1 MKYKRSG
8 VTMSMPTSKLNCLH
22 GEWFVNGTS
31 YNSYT
36 GYLSAKDILELATV
50 PSFGKGDK
58 HTSVAQNIQPYKYP
72 VVKWQRPE
80 YPDKITDIA
89 QTYSDLTVDNIMPN
103 PVILCQNTDTRG
115 TTCFIKPSAITI
127 TSGSSTVII
136 PDMKELEIKY
146 PSGIADEDK
155 PLWILDGQ
163 HRIKG
168 MMHTSKITGGQDRSD
183 EKIPFILLS
192 GTEYQP
198 RMLAEIFTHVTS
210 GATAM
215 DAVHKSW
222 MHYSF
227 KIKPYDELDK
237 RQGLECAT
245 NLCVETDFP
254 DTIATG
260 GVIANIFENR
270 IQYNPKDD
278 SFNGYNAFYYTCESL
293 GNQLTTDYYS
303 LGGTLPAIELAQQI
317 NAAVRAL
324 EKSDSHHKGKL
335 DGSVLFGSK
344 SHEKGTGGRRVARA
358 YISGILRY
366 LRNTNST
373 GFSSVE
379 EWHDYLT
386 DAVREFDHADWRL
399 DFVVD
404 KSGGTGNKS
413 LELCSD
419 IFEIYL
425 SATKANQPGTR
436 NSSGVLVSA
445 IRIEDYLQGTGGQ
458 FMVERLHWDYTKDRK
473 IENKTHKAIGVNLDC
488 SLKSTNFSLS
498 GLTAFRITSNSP
510 NVYIERVL
518 DAEKAVQVELP
529 SGMHNKKKAVTYE
542 ADIELTRAAPGKTG
556 QFVIY
561 VITKAYGGIEY
572 QTQIRLDA

>member
-1 MKYKRSG
+1 MAI
-8 VTMSMPTSKLNCLH
+8 VNLNCLH
-22 GEWFVNGTS
+22 GEWLVNGTN

-36 GYLSAKDILELATV
+36 GYLSAKDILALATV

-80 YPDKITDIA
+80 YPDKITNIA
-89 QTYSDLTVDNIMPN
+89 RTYSDLTSDNIMPN

-115 TTCFIKPSAITI
+115 TSSFVRPSDITI
-127 TSGSSTVII
+127 TSGGSISVISN
-136 PDMKELEIKY
+136 MKELEIEF
-146 PSGIADEDK
+146 PANVIDQDK

-168 MMHTSKITGGQDRSD
+168 MMHTSKIAGGQDRSD
-183 EKIPFILLS
+183 EKIPYILLS
-192 GTEYQP
+192 GDEYQP

-215 DAVHKSW
+215 DSVHKSW

-227 KIKPYDELDK
+227 QIKPYDDLDK

-245 NLCVETDFP
+245 NLCVETDFL
-254 DTIATG
+254 DVRNSG
-260 GVIANIFENR
+260 GLIANVFENR
-270 IQYNPKDD
+270 IQYNPKDED
-278 SFNGYNAFYYTCESL
+278 FTGYNAFYYTCETL
-293 GNQLTTDYYS
+293 GSQITSDYYS
-303 LGGTLPAIELAQQI
+303 SGGALPPKELAQQI

-324 EKSDSHHKGKL
+324 EKSDSYHKNKL

-358 YISGILRY
+358 FLSGVLRY
-366 LRNTNST
+366 LKNTNPS
-373 GFSSVE
+373 GYPSVE
-379 EWHDYLT
+379 DWYDFLV
-386 DAVREFDHADWRL
+386 DDVREFDHADWRL

-425 SATKANQPGTR
+425 SATKADQPGTR
-436 NSSGVLVSA
+436 NPLGVLVSA
-445 IRIEDYLQGTGGQ
+445 IRIEDYLQGAGGQ
-458 FMVERLHWDYTKDRK
+458 FMVERLHWDYTKNKK
-473 IENKTHKAIGVNLDC
+473 IENRSYPAIGVGLDC

-498 GLTAFRITSNSP
+498 GLTAFRITSTTP

-529 SGMHNKKKAVTYE
+529 AGMFNKKKAVTYE
-542 ADIELTRAAPGKTG
+542 AGRELIRAAPGKPG

-561 VITKAYGGIEY
+561 VVTKAYGGIEY

>member
-1 MKYKRSG
+1 MKQ
-8 VTMSMPTSKLNCLH
+8 TTLMNCLH
-22 GEWFVNGTS
+22 GKWTVNGTD

-36 GYLSAKDILELATV
+36 GYMSAKDILDLATV
-50 PSFGKGDK
+50 PSFDKGDK
-58 HTSVAQNIQPYKYP
+58 HTSVAQNIQPYRYP

-80 YPDKITDIA
+80 YPDKISNIA
-89 QTYSDLTVDNIMPN
+89 QTYSDASTDNIMPN

-115 TTCFIKPSAITI
+115 NTCFIKSRDITVSI
-127 TSGSSTVII
+127 GGSVQVI
-136 PDMKELEIKY
+136 PDLKELEIEF
-146 PSGIADEDK
+146 PANVNDTDK

-168 MMHTSKITGGQDRSD
+168 MMQTSKIAGGQDRSD
-183 EKIPFILLS
+183 EKIPYILLS
-192 GTEYQP
+192 GNEYQP

-227 KIKPYDELDK
+227 QIKPYDVLDK
-237 RQGLECAT
+237 RQGLQCAT
-245 NLCVETDFP
+245 ILCVESDFP
-254 DTIATG
+254 DIKAPG
-260 GVIANIFENR
+260 GLISNVLENR

-278 SFNGYNAFYYTCESL
+278 FFNGYNAFYYTCETL
-293 GNQLTTDYYS
+293 GSQITSEYYS
-303 LGGTLPAIELAQQI
+303 SGGTLAPGELAQQI
-317 NAAVRAL
+317 NAAIRAF
-324 EKSDSHHKGKL
+324 ERADSYHKSKK

-358 YISGILRY
+358 YLSGVLRY
-366 LRNTNST
+366 LRDTNAM
-373 GFSSVE
+373 GFQSVE
-379 EWHDYLT
+379 GWYNHLT
-386 DAVREFDHADWRL
+386 DSVREFDQADWRL

-419 IFEIYL
+419 IFAIYL
-425 SATKANQPGTR
+425 SATAADQPGTR
-436 NSSGVLVSA
+436 NSAGVLVSA
-445 IRIEDYLQGTGGQ
+445 IRIEDYLQGAGGQ
-458 FMVERLHWDYTKDRK
+458 FKVERLHWDYVKGRK
-473 IENKTHKAIGVNLDC
+473 IENKSHPAIGVDLDC

-498 GLTAFRITSNSP
+498 GLTAFRITSTTP

-529 SGMHNKKKAVTYE
+529 SGMFNKKKAVTYE
-542 ADIELTRAAPGKTG
+542 AGKELKRAAPGKTN